1 MERFIELDAEDR
13 LLEDAINMAFE
24 LLYANDKYLIDHQVN
39 ERSIVFRFA
48 HYLQSEL
55 EKTNKYKRYNLDC
68 EYNRNMDGPKFI
80 HEGEPGVYPDLIIHR
95 RGNNNNNLLIIEF
108 KTYWNSD
115 TQHDIEKINEF
126 INPDGEYKYKYGMSV
141 LIDEDNPVIEVV
153 DYSKRS

>member
-55 EKTNKYKRYNLDC
+55 EKTKKYRRYNLDC

-80 HEGEPGVYPDLIIHR
+80 HEDEPGVYPDLIIHR

-108 KTYWNSD
+108 KTYWNND
-115 TQHDIEKINEF
+115 TTEDESKIREF
-126 INPDGEYKYKYGMSV
+126 VRMDRNYKYKYGFSIVFMLNYPKV
-141 LIDEDNPVIEVV
+141 KQIT
-153 DYSKRS
+153 R